1 MKPIRKVLIANR
13 GEIAVRV
20 IRGCKSIGVKT
31 VGVFAE
37 PDRFAPHVLLSDE
50 SVDLMGET
58 SAQTYLDMH
67 KIIDACKRT
76 QSDAVHPG
84 YGFLSENATFAK
96 LCSENNIEFIGP
108 PVEAI
113 RVMGDKT
120 EARKLMESAGIP
132 LPPGTT
138 TALESVEEAAETA
151 AQIGF
156 PVLIKAAA
164 GGGGKGMRIVYEP
177 DKIRDAV
184 RTAQSEAKKCL
195 WR

>member
-1 MKPIRKVLIANR
+1 MHVN
-13 GEIAVRV
+13 
-20 IRGCKSIGVKT
+20 
-31 VGVFAE
+31 
-37 PDRFAPHVLLSDE
+37 AP
-50 SVDLMGET
+50 
-58 SAQTYLDMH
+58 
-67 KIIDACKRT
+67 

-113 RVMGDKT
+113 RVMGDKRRKHVNSWK
-120 EARKLMESAGIP
+120 AREFP
-132 LPPGTT
+132 CPPGTT

-184 RTAQSEAKKCL
+184 RTGAV
-195 WR
+195 